1 MQRIGI
7 LGGTFNPVHV
17 GHLAVAQA
25 AKEKCAL
32 DRVYFVPCYSPPHKN
47 VRGLAPARHRYEM
60 VRLAIRRNTAFKIS
74 DFEIKKKGK
83 SYSIDTVRYF
93 CKKFPT
99 GTKFFFILGEDWAG
113 DLGSWH
119 KIDELVKLVTFV
131 VFNRPGHKPGRSRIK
146 YRAVATAGIDV
157 SASGIR
163 QMIREGQS
171 ARYFIEESVRKYIQ
185 KKRLYK
191 D

>member
-17 GHLAVAQA
+17 GHLAIAQA
-25 AKEKCAL
+25 AQEKCRL
-32 DRVYFVPCYSPPHKN
+32 DRVFFVPCYSPPHKN
-47 VRGLAPARHRYEM
+47 DRGLVPAPHRYAM
-60 VRLAIRRNTAFKIS
+60 VRLAIRKNPVFAIS

-93 CKKFPT
+93 RKKFPT
-99 GTKFFFILGEDWAG
+99 GTRFFFILGEDWAG

-146 YRAVATAGIDV
+146 YHAVATAGIDV

-163 QMIREGQS
+163 QMLQQGQS
-171 ARYFIEESVRKYIQ
+171 ARYFIPERVRKYIE
-185 KKRLYK
+185 KNKLYQS
-191 D
+191 